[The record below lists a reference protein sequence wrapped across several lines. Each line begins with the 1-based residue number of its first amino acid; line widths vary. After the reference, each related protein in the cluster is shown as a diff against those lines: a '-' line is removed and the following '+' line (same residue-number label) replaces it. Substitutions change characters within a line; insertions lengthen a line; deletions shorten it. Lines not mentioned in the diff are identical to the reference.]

1 MLVLWKGHLTD
12 KSDDKV
18 GLLNIILVRTGGIC
32 NLQNN
37 PALPVWGGGGIL
49 KFGVDRRIIVK
60 QLAPQ
65 LKHTSNSS

>member
-32 NLQNN
+32 NLQNT
-37 PALPVWGGGGIL
+37 PALPVGGGG
-49 KFGVDRRIIVK
+49 GGY
-60 QLAPQ
+60 
-65 LKHTSNSS
+65 

>member
-32 NLQNN
+32 NLQNT
-37 PALPVWGGGGIL
+37 PALPVGGRGIL